1 MLSKIVEEIS
11 LKKLRDLFLR
21 AKKYKPYGFLVV
33 VFLKK
38 NFMKSTIKVIAFDAD
53 DTLWVN
59 ETYFRDAE
67 VQFCK
72 LLAGYETENKSNQ
85 ELFKKEIANLK
96 LYGYGIKGF
105 VLSMIE
111 CALELSNY
119 QISPKVIEEIL
130 GIGKTMLEAPVDLLD
145 GVEEVLMELQ
155 GKYKL
160 IVATKGDLLDQE
172 KKLEKSGLLKYF
184 HHVEVMSDKKE
195 ADYLKLLKHLEV
207 NPSEFLM
214 IGNSLKSDVLPLI
227 KLGAS
232 AIHVPFHTT
241 WVHET
246 VTKEEKS
253 SVTYMTLKNIQEV
266 IGVL

>member
-1 MLSKIVEEIS
+1 MY
-11 LKKLRDLFLR
+11 KK
-21 AKKYKPYGFLVV
+21 
-33 VFLKK
+33 
-38 NFMKSTIKVIAFDAD
+38 IKVIAFDAD

-59 ETYFRDAE
+59 ETYFREAE
-67 VQFCK
+67 HQFAK
-72 LLAGYETENKSNQ
+72 LLNGYETENKIDQ
-85 ELFKKEIANLK
+85 ELFKKEIDNLK

-119 QISPKVIEEIL
+119 QLKPKLIQEIL
-130 GIGKTMLEAPVDLLD
+130 NIGKEMLEKPIELLD
-145 GVEEVLMELQ
+145 GIEEVLEELQ

-184 HHVEVMSDKKE
+184 HHVEVMSDKKTS
-195 ADYLKLLKHLEV
+195 DYKKLLQHLDIKA
-207 NPSEFLM
+207 SELLM

-227 KLGAS
+227 SIGAS

-241 WVHET
+241 WEHET
-246 VTKEEKS
+246 VSKEEES
-253 SVTYMTLKNIQEV
+253 LTDYVTIENIKESLT
-266 IGVL
+266 VL